1 MTDIVPHDDHAI
13 DSLTARPVWE
23 QRTGETNYEYAW
35 FVRYAELGET
45 REIARAARLVGIP
58 VKLLRAAAA
67 KHAWDDRC
75 RAYDATV
82 VAITSA
88 IQPREDE
95 ALATQYAAGQIML
108 RLGLEAIKLK
118 NPALLKVRDI
128 QALLQAGSEMVRRGA
143 GVADLKVQ
151 HDVVQRVT
159 EDLELLL
166 GPEA

>member
-1 MTDIVPHDDHAI
+1 MTDIVPHADQAI
-13 DSLTARPVWE
+13 DSLVARPVWE
-23 QRTGETNYEYAW
+23 QRTGESNHEYAW
-35 FVRYAELGET
+35 FVKYAELGET
-45 REIARAARLVGIP
+45 REITRAARLCGVP
-58 VKLLRAAAA
+58 VKMLRASAS